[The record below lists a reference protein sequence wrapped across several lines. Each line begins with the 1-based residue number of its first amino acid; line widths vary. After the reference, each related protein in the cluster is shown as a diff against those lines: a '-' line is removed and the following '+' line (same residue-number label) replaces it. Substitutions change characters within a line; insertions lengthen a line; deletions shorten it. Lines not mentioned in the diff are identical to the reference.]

1 MKSPVPV
8 PVPLPGSQPP
18 KALSAKGF
26 RAVGLEKKHT
36 VSRVRAN
43 GAAQTPRHD
52 THQTVPPALTG
63 RGSLNRQILIL
74 HNSVSGPSHE
84 KIDRFDVRQHDG
96 RRLLT
101 FVRSGSPAPEAVF
114 LSRVLEATVIYD
126 GCIVFDSRGE
136 TA

>member
-36 VSRVRAN
+36 VSRQVPRSAHLHGVRAN
-43 GAAQTPRHD
+43 GAAQTSRHD

-63 RGSLNRQILIL
+63 RGSLT
-74 HNSVSGPSHE
+74 VY
-84 KIDRFDVRQHDG
+84 G
-96 RRLLT
+96 RAA
-101 FVRSGSPAPEAVF
+101 S
-114 LSRVLEATVIYD
+114 
-126 GCIVFDSRGE
+126 
-136 TA
+136 